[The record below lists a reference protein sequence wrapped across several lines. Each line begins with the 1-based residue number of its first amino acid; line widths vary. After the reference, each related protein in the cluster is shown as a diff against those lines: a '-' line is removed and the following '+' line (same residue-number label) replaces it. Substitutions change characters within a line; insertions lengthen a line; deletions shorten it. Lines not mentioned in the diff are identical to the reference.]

1 MIRSRIRYG
10 VVVAAVAGAM
20 VCSEAHAA
28 ADPAKVLRIA
38 SPDITSLDPQQGTDL
53 YSTRIATHIF
63 EALYEFDY
71 FATPAKVIPNTA
83 EALPDVTDGGKTWT
97 MRIRKGIFF
106 ADDPLFKGKPRELV
120 ADDYVY
126 SIKRH
131 LDPNLRNGGNPALT
145 ELIAGARPIVDN
157 ARKSGAKMNYDAPIE
172 GLRAIDR
179 YTLQIRLNAAD
190 YTLLERMAGLP
201 MMAVA
206 REAVE
211 AAGADVMSKP
221 VGTGPYR
228 LVEWRKAS
236 RLVLE
241 ANPKYRTIRYPE
253 STEPQHRALVDA
265 MRGKALPQIGRIEVS
280 IIEESQ
286 PELLAFMQTDL
297 DLMLLAGDDASRV
310 MQDGKLK
317 PELVKRGIQHIRFI
331 APSVTF
337 TYFNMDDPVV
347 GGYSN
352 AQVALRRAIAMGFD
366 IDNFI
371 KVLFAGNAL
380 PANQLLPPG
389 VNGHDPALPPKS
401 LYDPAA
407 ARALLDRFGFKD
419 VDGDGY
425 RETPDGKPLTLVRG
439 TLPESWYRDADTLWK
454 KNMDA
459 IGIRMQINQQTFAE
473 LLNQMRAGKL
483 QMFNL
488 GYRSLEPSG
497 FQILQTLWSKEQRDT
512 NPSQFKRPDYDAAY
526 EAFLRTPAGPERT
539 ALARK
544 MSEISQAWVPMI
556 LHTYGVG
563 NAIYYPWVIGYW
575 PSQFGGSWKYA
586 DLDVARRKAAGGNGR

>member
-145 ELIAGARPIVDN
+145 ELIAGARPVVDD

-206 REAVE
+206 REVVE

-253 STEPQHRALVDA
+253 SAEPQHRALVDA